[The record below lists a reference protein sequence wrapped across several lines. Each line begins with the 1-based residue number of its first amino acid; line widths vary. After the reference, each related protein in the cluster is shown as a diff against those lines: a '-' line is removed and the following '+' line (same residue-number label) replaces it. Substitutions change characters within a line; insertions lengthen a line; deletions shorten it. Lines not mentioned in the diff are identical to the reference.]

1 MYKEYINQ
9 IIKKGVIKMDED
21 KEVEEEKKDLEVLNG
36 DGTELEIS
44 EVYEHIKGTEPKFEE
59 IKDKSKIIIPKT
71 KKEENK

>member
-1 MYKEYINQ
+1 
-9 IIKKGVIKMDED
+9 MDED